1 MERSLF
7 RYIIQHT
14 WRDQILLLIVTAIS
28 FPLIYVNL
36 EIPKRIVNQAI
47 GGKNLP
53 ETFLGFEV
61 SQVSY
66 LMALSSLLL
75 ALITINGAI
84 KYWLNVYRGIVGERT
99 MRRMRNELYEKVLR
113 FTLPQFKTM
122 SGGEIIPMIVSETE
136 PIGSFIGESINLPA
150 FQGGLLLTYL
160 VFIFNQNSWLGL
172 AA

>member
-28 FPLIYVNL
+28 FPLIYINL

-47 GGKNLP
+47 GGKNIP

-66 LMALSSLLL
+66 LMALSFLLL

-84 KYWLNVYRGIVGERT
+84 KYWLNVYRGIVGEHDAAYAPRAL
-99 MRRMRNELYEKVLR
+99 RKVLR
-113 FTLPQFKTM
+113 FRCR
-122 SGGEIIPMIVSETE
+122 SSRRCR
-136 PIGSFIGESINLPA
+136 
-150 FQGGLLLTYL
+150 
-160 VFIFNQNSWLGL
+160 
-172 AA
+172 AARSYR